1 MNSYESGYSDPAAPA
16 RTRIA
21 IVGSTGS
28 GKTTLAKALSESLGV
43 SHVELD
49 AFQHG
54 PDWLQ
59 TPEKEFRKL
68 VDWATLAG
76 SWIADGNYHIA
87 RVIVWPRATM
97 LVWLDYGFPLIFL
110 RLFKRTMLRGILGTE
125 LWNGNREKLW
135 RHFFTKESLFLWL
148 FQEYSRRRREI
159 TEATAL
165 PEYGHLQVLKFRSP
179 AESEKWLHE
188 VITRSL

>member
-1 MNSYESGYSDPAAPA
+1 MNSSESGDSGPAAPA

-28 GKTTLAKALSESLGV
+28 GKTTLAKAFSESLGV

-68 VDWATLAG
+68 ADRATLAG
-76 SWIADGNYHIA
+76 SGIADGNYHIA
-87 RVIVWPRATM
+87 RDIAWPRATM
-97 LVWLDYGFPLIFL
+97 LVWLDYGFALIFL

-135 RHFFTKESLFLWL
+135 MYFFTKESLFLWL
-148 FQEYSRRRREI
+148 FQTYSRRRREI
-159 TEATAL
+159 AEATAL
-165 PEYGHLQVLKFRSP
+165 AEYGHLQVLKFRSP
-179 AESEKWLHE
+179 AESEKWLLE
-188 VITRSL
+188 IITRRL